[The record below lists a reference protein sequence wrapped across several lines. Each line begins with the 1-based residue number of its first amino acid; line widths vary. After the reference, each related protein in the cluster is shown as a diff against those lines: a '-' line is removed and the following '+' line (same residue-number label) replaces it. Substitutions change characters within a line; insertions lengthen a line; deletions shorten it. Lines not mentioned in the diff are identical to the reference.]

1 MRHSFILCFLML
13 VSAYTFSQQKN
24 QKPEEQIRLYWF
36 VMLKKGPNRTHD
48 STTAAQIQAGHMEN
62 MNKIYYDGKLKVAG
76 PFGDDGDWRGVF
88 ILDCATKEEAEEL
101 VKKDPAVVA
110 GRLSYEIHPWY
121 TAPTGNFAPGKPKK
135 EKD

>member
-1 MRHSFILCFLML
+1 MRHFFILCFLML

-62 MNKIYYDGKLKVAG
+62 MNKMYYDGKLKVAG

-110 GRLSYEIHPWY
+110 GRLSYEIHP
-121 TAPTGNFAPGKPKK
+121 
-135 EKD
+135 